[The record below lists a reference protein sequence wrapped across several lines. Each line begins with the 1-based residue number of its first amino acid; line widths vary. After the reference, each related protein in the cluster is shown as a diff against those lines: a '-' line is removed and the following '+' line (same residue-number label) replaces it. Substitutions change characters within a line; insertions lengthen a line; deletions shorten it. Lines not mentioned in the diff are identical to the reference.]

1 MAVTATL
8 KFVLREI
15 PASREHDGLVYLAL
29 HNVPKGVPARVH
41 LDEAP
46 LLVACPSKLWRTA
59 LQRTQALAASG
70 PPLWIVEAH
79 VGVQEGAL
87 LAVVK
92 GIQVLA
98 GKPPAPRAA
107 LSRAARGEEAVC
119 PGPCGS
125 WATRRRTRPPPLQ
138 GFCDQCLSEA
148 GRGCPRRAVC
158 RDDVAGERAA
168 VAPGCF
174 SAPIGRSKARPRAP
188 SVPSPAVSSFWRGE
202 YT

>member
-15 PASREHDGLVYLAL
+15 PASQEHDGLVYLAL

-41 LDEAP
+41 LDEAS
-46 LLVACPSKLWRTA
+46 LLVACTSKMWRTT

-92 GIQVLA
+92 GIQVVA
-98 GKPPAPRAA
+98 GKAPAP
-107 LSRAARGEEAVC
+107 
-119 PGPCGS
+119 
-125 WATRRRTRPPPLQ
+125 PPP
-138 GFCDQCLSEA
+138 
-148 GRGCPRRAVC
+148 
-158 RDDVAGERAA
+158 
-168 VAPGCF
+168 
-174 SAPIGRSKARPRAP
+174 
-188 SVPSPAVSSFWRGE
+188 
-202 YT
+202 

>member
-46 LLVACPSKLWRTA
+46 LLVGCPSKLWRTA

-79 VGVQEGAL
+79 VGVQRARCWRLRGSRWWPASP
-87 LAVVK
+87 
-92 GIQVLA
+92 QHRRRP
-98 GKPPAPRAA
+98 KPRGTGRRGGVF
-107 LSRAARGEEAVC
+107 LSR
-119 PGPCGS
+119 
-125 WATRRRTRPPPLQ
+125 
-138 GFCDQCLSEA
+138 
-148 GRGCPRRAVC
+148 
-158 RDDVAGERAA
+158 
-168 VAPGCF
+168 
-174 SAPIGRSKARPRAP
+174 
-188 SVPSPAVSSFWRGE
+188 
-202 YT
+202 

>member
-1 MAVTATL
+1 MMPRESALFSRGCKLISLRVVPCQATATL

-15 PASREHDGLVYLAL
+15 PTSREHDGLVYLAL

-41 LDEAP
+41 LDDASR
-46 LLVACPSKLWRTA
+46 LVACTSKLWRTA

-98 GKPPAPRAA
+98 RVIASNFTSGIKSMDCHTWSI
-107 LSRAARGEEAVC
+107 LD
-119 PGPCGS
+119 
-125 WATRRRTRPPPLQ
+125 L
-138 GFCDQCLSEA
+138 
-148 GRGCPRRAVC
+148 
-158 RDDVAGERAA
+158 
-168 VAPGCF
+168 F
-174 SAPIGRSKARPRAP
+174 SN
-188 SVPSPAVSSFWRGE
+188 
-202 YT
+202 